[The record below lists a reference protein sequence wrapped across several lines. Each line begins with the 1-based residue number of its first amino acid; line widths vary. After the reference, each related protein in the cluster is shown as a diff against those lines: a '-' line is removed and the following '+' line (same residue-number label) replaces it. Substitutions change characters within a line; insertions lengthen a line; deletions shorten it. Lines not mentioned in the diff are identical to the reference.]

1 MLIWYQCND
10 KREDENENENK
21 FAIVKAYALT

>member
-10 KREDENENENK
+10 KREDENENK